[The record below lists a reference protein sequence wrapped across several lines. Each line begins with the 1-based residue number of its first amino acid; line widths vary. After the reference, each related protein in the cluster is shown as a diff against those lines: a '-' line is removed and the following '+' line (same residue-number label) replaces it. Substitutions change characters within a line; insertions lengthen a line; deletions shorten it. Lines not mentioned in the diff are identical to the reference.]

1 MITTVRGA
9 RGSGKTLRNRSG
21 RRDCRLRKV
30 ASSAADP
37 GSGACRMAPPRS
49 HSALPKVFAA
59 RANRAGCAASVDA

>member
-37 GSGACRMAPPRS
+37 GSGAAMDGAAALTFGAPEGLCR
-49 HSALPKVFAA
+49 A
-59 RANRAGCAASVDA
+59 RE